1 MKFYILLFMSVTLFA
16 SMSIEDAWKLIES
29 ENSGMQAAKN
39 SMQAAKLKQKSAK
52 SMYLPQISLNANYT
66 HLDKPIDLDTS
77 AVSTLMA
84 SLPIPLPFPS
94 SLDLSKQDIFL
105 ADLQMMWPLYVGGKI
120 DAAQDIY
127 SAKLDEAKS
136 MLEMKKDKEFLKLIK
151 YYYGVVIA
159 DSLYKTRIEAL
170 KALQLHYENA
180 KKLSEQGQISK
191 VELLNAQVK
200 RDAAKIESDKAADN
214 LAITKRALALLT
226 HSDIAISSKLFVY
239 DINENF
245 NYFEDALEQKSSA
258 LSIFDAKS
266 KQTKSLIEI
275 KKAAYKP
282 NVIGYADYNL
292 YRDDSVLMKSLPNWF
307 AGVMLKFDILDRKDR
322 SQELQIAKLQ
332 DAKVIA
338 LKKEALENLKIL
350 LEKSYKEMLSALK
363 EYKAL
368 NSSLALAEENY
379 RLRSLSFKE
388 GLATS
393 SEVVDAQLFLESIK
407 TKRLH
412 AAYKYVRKLSQLLVL
427 SAQREKFFKL
437 AKQAEILEQK

>member
-1 MKFYILLFMSVTLFA
+1 MKFFILFFTTTLLLA
-16 SMSIEDAWKLIES
+16 SNSSLSIHNAWQLVES
-29 ENSGMQAAKN
+29 KNSGLKASKNDLKSAKF
-39 SMQAAKLKQKSAK
+39 KKESAK
-52 SMYLPQISLNANYT
+52 SMYLPNISFSGSYT

-77 AVSTLMA
+77 DISKLM
-84 SLPIPLPFPS
+84 SLFSIPFPS
-94 SLDLSKQDIFL
+94 TVDLSEQDIFL

-159 DSLYKTRIEAL
+159 DSLYKTRKDAL

-180 KKLSEQGQISK
+180 KKLRKEGQISK

-200 RDAAKIESDKAADN
+200 RDAAKIECDKAADN
-214 LAITKRALALLT
+214 LAITRRALTLLT
-226 HSDIAISSKLFVY
+226 DSNQKISSKLFIY
-239 DINENF
+239 NLNENF
-245 NYFEDALEQKSSA
+245 SYYESSLQQKSTT
-258 LSIFDAKS
+258 LSLFDAKS

-275 KKAAYKP
+275 KKAAFKP

-292 YRDDSVLMKSLPNWF
+292 YRDKSLLMQSLPNWF
-307 AGVMLKFDILDRKDR
+307 AGVMVQFDILAREDRM
-322 SQELQIAKLQ
+322 QEIQIAKMQ
-332 DAKVIA
+332 DAKVVA
-338 LKKEALENLKIL
+338 LKKEALENLRIL
-350 LEKSYKEMLSALK
+350 LEKSYKEMLSSLK

-368 NSSLALAEENY
+368 DSSLSLAKENY

-393 SEVVDAQLFLESIK
+393 SDVVDAELFLESIK
-407 TKRLH
+407 TKRLN
-412 AAYKYVRKLSQLLVL
+412 AAYNFVLKLSQILVL
-427 SAQREKFFKL
+427 SGEREKFFDI
-437 AKQAEILEQK
+437 ADAAEVLE